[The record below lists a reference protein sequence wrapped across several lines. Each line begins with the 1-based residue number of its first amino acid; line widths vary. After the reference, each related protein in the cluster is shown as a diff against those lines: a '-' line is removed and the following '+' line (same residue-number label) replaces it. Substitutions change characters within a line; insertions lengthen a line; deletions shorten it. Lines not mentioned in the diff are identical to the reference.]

1 VLVVGVPVITSVV
14 RSCDQALWWY
24 PLRSHPPVATPPN
37 GHTAEW
43 SHGVC
48 ARSLYETPKVRPYG
62 ETPRPCSETLSSDPR
77 RNSCSLAVA
86 THHAPAISLTIPAK
100 LRHAGAPLGRR
111 PITPIGALERNAQ
124 RRLRAWICRSEPHL
138 SPRSPSCLVQRRQ
151 GCPAEHFGQCK
162 PRELAEELPAARVGV
177 LGSAG
182 SVARIDRSSGR
193 TLLS

>member
-1 VLVVGVPVITSVV
+1 
-14 RSCDQALWWY
+14 
-24 PLRSHPPVATPPN
+24 
-37 GHTAEW
+37 
-43 SHGVC
+43 
-48 ARSLYETPKVRPYG
+48 
-62 ETPRPCSETLSSDPR
+62 DPR

-182 SVARIDRSSGR
+182 SVARIDRSPGR